1 VAVDPPSQAKEAT
14 MHSRFLQLLVTAL
27 AMGAAIAP
35 AAAASGDLRSPDA
48 RDAASAIARD
58 TSPPI
63 SVDLRSPD
71 ARDSALDRIP
81 VALATPVARATTP
94 TELSARD
101 PSWFDWPSAAIGA
114 AALAVLLLT
123 AGLTTAA
130 RHTRRHVRT

>member
-1 VAVDPPSQAKEAT
+1 
-14 MHSRFLQLLVTAL
+14 MHSRFVQLLVAAL
-27 AMGAAIAP
+27 VTGAVSAP

-48 RDAASAIARD
+48 RDAASANARD
-58 TSPPI
+58 TSPTI

-71 ARDSALDRIP
+71 ARDAALNRIP
-81 VALATPVARATTP
+81 IALATPVARTTAP

-101 PSWFDWPSAAIGA
+101 ASWFDWASAAIGA
-114 AALAVLLLT
+114 GALALLFVTAVT